1 MRYCEKTAWL
11 PSILAWREE
20 KTRCVCC
27 VSCVCVCRLTDWH
40 TLSVSSW
47 TLGLS
52 GAPGSQELLLRSTL
66 FWNVVTAALSS
77 TGSSTEV
84 KEAGWSWRV
93 DISAFFHV
101 EVFVAVGIPP
111 QAAHSIIFHEQV
123 QRSREQRVCVN
134 SSEWQL
140 WLMFIYSRRHFYF
153 YLQKFLF

>member
-1 MRYCEKTAWL
+1 MWFSLPGVFYINTFLHVTHSCLVHVNLARWKCIDGSWWLTPSGPIIHLCVHALLWENCVTAYNINL
-11 PSILAWREE
+11 EGR

-66 FWNVVTAALSS
+66 FWNAALSS

-101 EVFVAVGIPP
+101 
-111 QAAHSIIFHEQV
+111 
-123 QRSREQRVCVN
+123 
-134 SSEWQL
+134 
-140 WLMFIYSRRHFYF
+140 
-153 YLQKFLF
+153 